1 MEPNGTRTPIT
12 FERLDRLV
20 DGTLP
25 DSDRRALLLALEAEP
40 DGWRRCAL
48 SFLEAQTWRV
58 AIGSMAG
65 LAPNRDV
72 PDEAAIL
79 LRTRSRLLPIAL
91 AAGIAV
97 SAFLLG
103 RLTVPAMQLTP
114 EIRPEVLALDQ
125 PEPHPQGGDPSVAD
139 PEIVPESMANPTGA
153 PQFQAVGILNL
164 ASDNDADAPLVQ
176 LPVLSGPGLDDR
188 WLRDQP
194 SFVPEEVRRSWERRG
209 LDVELQRRLVS
220 VQLDDSGRYLT
231 IPVDEVRLREPART
245 TY

>member
-1 MEPNGTRTPIT
+1 MDPNGPRTPIT
-12 FERLDRLV
+12 PERLDLLV

-25 DSDRRALLLALEAEP
+25 EADRRALLLALEAEP

-48 SFLEAQTWRV
+48 AFLEAQAWRGG
-58 AIGSMAG
+58 IGSMASPAPPR
-65 LAPNRDV
+65 LA

-79 LRTRSRLLPIAL
+79 HRPRSRLVPIAL
-91 AAGIAV
+91 AAGIAL

-103 RLTVPAMQLTP
+103 RLTVPAM
-114 EIRPEVLALDQ
+114 RPNPAPRPDVLVADRPDPRPLA
-125 PEPHPQGGDPSVAD
+125 GDPSVAD
-139 PEIVPESMANPTGA
+139 LQVPRESRTNPPEA
-153 PQFQAVGILNL
+153 PRFQAVGILNL
-164 ASDNDADAPLVQ
+164 ASEDDPDAPLVQ

-188 WLRDQP
+188 WLRGQP